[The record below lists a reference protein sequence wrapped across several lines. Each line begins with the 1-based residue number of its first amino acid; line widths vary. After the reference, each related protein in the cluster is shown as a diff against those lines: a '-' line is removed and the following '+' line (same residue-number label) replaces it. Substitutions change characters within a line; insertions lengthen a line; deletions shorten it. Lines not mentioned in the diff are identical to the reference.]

1 MANGSI
7 SATVIVMK
15 ILYIITK
22 SNWGGAQKNVFELAR
37 MMKEKSHAVSVA
49 LGGAGILQKR
59 LEDEGIKTYS
69 ILSLER
75 DISAK
80 RDAISFKEIYS
91 LIKREKPDILHLH
104 SPKAAGIGALAG
116 RLRKVKSIIVTV
128 HGWSFNEDRPMGQ
141 KIIIAFFSWL
151 TMIFAHK
158 TILLSRRE
166 YEQALHF
173 PGIKEKVALI
183 PLGIKPPIFM
193 SIDGARQTIGKLIG
207 MDLTE
212 MSKKIVIGTIAE
224 LHPNKGL
231 SYLVTAMKQVSKDHS
246 EAICIIVG
254 DGEDAATLYLMI
266 KEMELT
272 DIVYLTGN
280 IENAAEY
287 LKAFNIFVLSSLKEG
302 LPYTILE
309 AGCASLP
316 VVATTVGGIPEIV
329 EDMRSGVLVQPKNSR
344 ELAHALSFMIEHP
357 TMRKQYGTSLRE
369 AVIQK
374 FSLEKM
380 VEKIESLYKTTAVR

>member
-1 MANGSI
+1 
-7 SATVIVMK
+7 MK

-207 MDLTE
+207 MNLAE
-212 MSKKIVIGTIAE
+212 MSKKVVIGTITE
-224 LHPNKGL
+224 LNPNKGL
-231 SYLVTAMKQVSKDHS
+231 LYLINAIKQVSEDHS
-246 EAICIIVG
+246 DAICVIIG
-254 DGEDAATLYLMI
+254 GGEDSAALDFIIKKDGLANVIYLAG
-266 KEMELT
+266 
-272 DIVYLTGN
+272 Y

-287 LKAFNIFVLSSLKEG
+287 LKAFNIFASSSLKEG
-302 LPYTILE
+302 LPYAILE

-316 VVATTVGGIPEIV
+316 VVATTVGGVPEII
-329 EDMRSGVLVQPKNSR
+329 EDMQSGVLVQPKNSR